1 MAKEADAATRL
12 MEAIKGFLNHS
23 QNVAHVGDAWA
34 KVFNINKSEK
44 PRIYGMLAELLDQ
57 ADIVE
62 SAIRS
67 RTNLKPEKLL
77 SSFPSMRKAFSPQ
90 NYNENPNEFRQLF
103 GEPLLTQ
110 LDLCSDEMQKE
121 TVLEP
126 ATLDDIR
133 ASIDALFQSLKE
145 ADLSSY
151 LRLALLD
158 LVITMRRAVDQYE
171 VRGLKGLKMAFG
183 LMLAELASHHQ
194 EIKAKPDGPWK
205 TALLSLANK
214 FKSAIETGSNMATVI
229 EFVPFASELLK

>member
-1 MAKEADAATRL
+1 MATETDAATRL
-12 MEAIKGFLNHS
+12 MEAIKGFFSHS

-34 KVFNINKSEK
+34 LVFNIDKEER

-62 SAIRS
+62 AAIRS
-67 RTNLKPEKLL
+67 KPNLKPEKLL
-77 SSFPSMRKAFSPQ
+77 SSFGRMRKALSPP
-90 NYNENPNEFRQLF
+90 NYRDNPQASREMF

-133 ASIDALFQSLKE
+133 ASIDALFQSLKD

-183 LMLAELASHHQ
+183 LMLAEIAGNYQ
-194 EIKAKPDGPWK
+194 EINTKPDAPWK
-205 TALLSLANK
+205 KKLFGLAAK
-214 FKSAIETGSNMATVI
+214 FKGAIETGSNMATLI
-229 EFVPFASELLK
+229 EFVPFASELLS